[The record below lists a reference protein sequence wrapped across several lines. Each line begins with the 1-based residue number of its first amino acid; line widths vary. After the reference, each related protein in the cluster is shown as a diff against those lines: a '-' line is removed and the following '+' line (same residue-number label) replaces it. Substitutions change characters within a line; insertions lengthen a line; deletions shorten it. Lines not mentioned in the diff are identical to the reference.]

1 MEKKVREFKVT
12 TVEHGYALEIGEKG
26 WLLEDEQQ
34 LAEAVAFR
42 VALGCKSDVS
52 KGRMRKLLNM
62 LAYGNKEEQEAF
74 IKAATEKRWNWH
86 DGKRRKRYNGRRGA
100 SVVSSINQ

>member
-1 MEKKVREFKVT
+1 MKKVREFKVT

-42 VALGCKSDVS
+42 VALGCQSDVS
-52 KGRMRKLLNM
+52 KMRMRKLLNA
-62 LAYGNKEEQEAF
+62 LIYGDKRERS
-74 IKAATEKRWNWH
+74 AARRQLSE
-86 DGKRRKRYNGRRGA
+86 GRRKMSKFNTNY
-100 SVVSSINQ
+100 

>member
-1 MEKKVREFKVT
+1 MKKVREFKVT

-42 VALGCKSDVS
+42 VALGCKSNCLICWPMVTRKSRRHSSRQRQRSDGTGMTLSDV
-52 KGRMRKLLNM
+52 RDLM
-62 LAYGNKEEQEAF
+62 ADVAHQ
-74 IKAATEKRWNWH
+74 
-86 DGKRRKRYNGRRGA
+86 
-100 SVVSSINQ
+100 

>member
-1 MEKKVREFKVT
+1 MKTKSILKVT
-12 TVEHGYALEIGEKG
+12 TGEYGYALEIGNKG

-34 LAEAVAFR
+34 LAEAVVFR

-62 LAYGNKEEQEAF
+62 LTYGNKEEQEAF
-74 IKAATEKRWNWH
+74 IKAATETRWNWH
-86 DGKRRKRYNGRRGA
+86 DDKRRKRWNGRRGA
-100 SVVSSINQ
+100 SVVRTKQ

>member
-1 MEKKVREFKVT
+1 MMKTETIIKVE
-12 TVEHGYALEIGEKG
+12 TVQHGFALVVGNKS
-26 WLLEDEQQ
+26 WLLEDERQ
-34 LAEAVAFR
+34 LAEAVVFR
-42 VALGCKSDVS
+42 VALGCKSNVS

-86 DGKRRKRYNGRRGA
+86 DAKRRKRPYDRRGA